1 METRKKP
8 AETSKADISSME
20 ERLLGTLKPIAPR
33 REFVRGLE
41 RHILARNQGTSVN
54 QVADWPVLAAL
65 IAGLVSLAIFLAMV
79 ARALLSLSE
88 KKRTA

>member
-8 AETSKADISSME
+8 AETSKTNISSME

-33 REFVRGLE
+33 REFVRGLG
-41 RHILARNQGTSVN
+41 RHILAGNQGISMN
-54 QVADWPVLAAL
+54 KVADWPVLAAL

-88 KKRTA
+88 KKRAA